1 MEITPGNV
9 MFVVAVL
16 LFFSVL
22 IGKVGSKYHI
32 VFRRIGYRL
41 PSNTSSACAWDCAC
55 YCRCIDYYSNYRMLY
70 P

>member
-22 IGKVGSKYHI
+22 IGRSGASMEC
-32 VFRRIGYRL
+32 L
-41 PSNTSSACAWDCAC
+41 PSCFLGVG
-55 YCRCIDYYSNYRMLY
+55 MLAGSMVLAY
-70 P
+70 ISITLPQRNL

>member
-22 IGKVGSKYHI
+22 IGKVGSKYGMPALLLFLEVGMQVSMVLAYI
-32 VFRRIGYRL
+32 SITL
-41 PSNTSSACAWDCAC
+41 P
-55 YCRCIDYYSNYRMLY
+55 
-70 P
+70 